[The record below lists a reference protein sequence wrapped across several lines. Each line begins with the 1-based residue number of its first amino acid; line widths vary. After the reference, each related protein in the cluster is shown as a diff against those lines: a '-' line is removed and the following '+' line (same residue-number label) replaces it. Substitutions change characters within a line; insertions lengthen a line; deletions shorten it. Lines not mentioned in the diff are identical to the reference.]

1 MPEYPSPFATRLQP
15 QERFEAR
22 RCRRQAEQCGGPQE
36 LAPAVLHQ
44 AQHIARRS
52 SGYTGISVFSSHS
65 RLARFAWALLAYN
78 IAVILW
84 GAYVRA
90 SGSGAGCGEHWPLC
104 NGVIIPRDPGVATLI
119 EFSHRITSGLAL
131 VGVVVLLVGVW
142 RACAPGHPARRGALW
157 TVVFMLTEAAVGAG
171 LVLFQ
176 LVADNA
182 TMARA
187 MFMGVHLLNTFV
199 LLGWLTLTA
208 WWLSGGSR
216 VALRGQGQATLAI
229 AVATVGLLLVGV
241 SGAVAAL
248 GNTLYPDGS
257 LAEGLAAD
265 LSPASHA
272 LIRLRILHPTFAVL
286 TAVGLLF
293 VVPRLAKGRG
303 ETARRLAQAT
313 SALAALQL
321 AVGAINVIL
330 LAPVW
335 IQLVHLFVADLLWIA
350 FVLFGACALA
360 VDVRRPVPG
369 HPVGGAS
376 SSPTGFIRNVYDG

>member
-1 MPEYPSPFATRLQP
+1 VSLPLTRV
-15 QERFEAR
+15 A
-22 RCRRQAEQCGGPQE
+22 A
-36 LAPAVLHQ
+36 
-44 AQHIARRS
+44 
-52 SGYTGISVFSSHS
+52 
-65 RLARFAWALLAYN
+65 FAWGVLAYN
-78 IAVILW
+78 IGVILW

-104 NGVIIPRDPGVATLI
+104 NGVVIPRDPSVATLI

-131 VGVVVLLVGVW
+131 VGVVVLLVWVW
-142 RACAPGHPARRGALW
+142 RTCAPGHPARRGAAW
-157 TVVFMLTEAAVGAG
+157 TVFFMLTEAAVGAG

-208 WWLSGGSR
+208 WWLSGGAPVSPDGNR
-216 VALRGQGQATLAI
+216 GRAVALGIATL
-229 AVATVGLLLVGV
+229 GLLLVGV

-265 LSPASHA
+265 LSPTSHM

-286 TAVGLLF
+286 IAGGLLLGA
-293 VVPRLAKGRG
+293 PKIGSGRG
-303 ETARRLAQAT
+303 VTATWLARTVAILT
-313 SALAALQL
+313 GVQL
-321 AVGAINVIL
+321 GVGALNVML

-335 IQLVHLFVADLLWIA
+335 MQLVHLLVADLVWIA
-350 FVLFGACALA
+350 FVLLGASALA
-360 VDVRRPVPG
+360 VRSPPTPSRPHAAVQDLQLHGRYHLPL
-369 HPVGGAS
+369 HD
-376 SSPTGFIRNVYDG
+376 R

>member
-1 MPEYPSPFATRLQP
+1 MFPSL
-15 QERFEAR
+15 
-22 RCRRQAEQCGGPQE
+22 
-36 LAPAVLHQ
+36 
-44 AQHIARRS
+44 
-52 SGYTGISVFSSHS
+52 S
-65 RLARFAWALLAYN
+65 RLATFAWTVLAYN
-78 IAVILW
+78 IGVILW

-131 VGVVVLLVGVW
+131 VGVVALLIWVW
-142 RACAPGHPARRGALW
+142 RACPPGHPARRGAVW

-187 MFMGVHLLNTFV
+187 MFMAVHLLNTFV
-199 LLGWLTLTA
+199 LVGWLTLTA
-208 WWLSGGSR
+208 WWLSGGAR
-216 VALRGQGQATLAI
+216 VSLRGHGGRTVAVILATI
-229 AVATVGLLLVGV
+229 GLLLVGV

-265 LSPASHA
+265 LSATSHF

-286 TAVGLLF
+286 TGIGLLF
-293 VVPRLAKGRG
+293 GAPRLASNRG
-303 ETARRLAQAT
+303 APAALLARLV
-313 SALAALQL
+313 SALAAGQL
-321 AVGAINVIL
+321 AIGAINLIL

-335 IQLVHLFVADLLWIA
+335 MQLVHLLAADLLWVA
-350 FVLFGACALA
+350 FVLLGAAALA
-360 VDVRRPVPG
+360 VDPAFAATG
-369 HPVGGAS
+369 HRHLV
-376 SSPTGFIRNVYDG
+376 SPRAPSIMEPR

>member
-1 MPEYPSPFATRLQP
+1 
-15 QERFEAR
+15 
-22 RCRRQAEQCGGPQE
+22 
-36 LAPAVLHQ
+36 
-44 AQHIARRS
+44 
-52 SGYTGISVFSSHS
+52 VFSSLS
-65 RLARFAWALLAYN
+65 RLARFAWGVLAYN

-104 NGVIIPRDPGVATLI
+104 NGVVLPRDPSIATVI

-131 VGVVVLLVGVW
+131 MAVVVLLVWV
-142 RACAPGHPARRGALW
+142 RRSTAPGDPSRRAAGW
-157 TVVFMLTEAAVGAG
+157 TVFFMLTEAAVGAG

-187 MFMGVHLLNTFV
+187 MFMAVHLLNTFV

-208 WWLSGGSR
+208 WWLSGGDAVTLRGHGGR
-216 VALRGQGQATLAI
+216 VAMLTAATA
-229 AVATVGLLLVGV
+229 GLLLVGA

-248 GNTLYPDGS
+248 GNTLYPDAS

-265 LSPASHA
+265 LSATSHF
-272 LIRLRILHPTFAVL
+272 LIRLRILHPTFAVV

-293 VVPRLAKGRG
+293 GASRLVDATDR
-303 ETARRLAQAT
+303 T
-313 SALAALQL
+313 SAVFARLVAGLAGAQL
-321 AVGAINVIL
+321 VLGTVNVIL

-335 IQLVHLFVADLLWIA
+335 MQIIHLLVADLLWIA
-350 FVLFGACALA
+350 FVLFGASVLA
-360 VDVRRPVPG
+360 IR
-369 HPVGGAS
+369 AS
-376 SSPTGFIRNVYDG
+376 IPMRDGIRERKAITNLPLHS